1 MSWIRYGINCVNVI
15 LKEAIE
21 NIVTIMCD
29 ILNVTKLS
37 CVISDLW
44 SFQLAAIG
52 ILVSVATLL
61 YASLSSKTEAK
72 QITDASK
79 TLEAKNHSVGL
90 GNAIKQLQKLNVAV
104 VKQIRNFGILFV
116 CTTIFRYVNYCHLL
130 LSILF
135 AILISVTLLV
145 SYHTVKTLYETFN
158 YYRHEAE

>member
-1 MSWIRYGINCVNVI
+1 
-15 LKEAIE
+15 
-21 NIVTIMCD
+21 MCD
-29 ILNVTKLS
+29 IVNVTKLS

-61 YASLSSKTEAK
+61 YASLSGKTEAK
-72 QITDASK
+72 HITDASK

-104 VKQIRNFGILFV
+104 VKQIRNFGILFA
-116 CTTIFRYVNYCHLL
+116 CTTIFRYVTYCNLL
-130 LSILF
+130 LSVLF
-135 AILISVTLLV
+135 VILISVTLLV
-145 SYHTVKTLYETFN
+145 SYHTVKTLYGTFN